1 MSADRESSTHVPLLR
16 ALLFTDLCD
25 STLLVER
32 IGDAAAAALFQQHDR
47 LVLALQQRWNGQQID
62 RSDGLFLLFER
73 PVDALGFA
81 LGYQQGLHELGA
93 DNGIVLRARAGLH
106 VGEVILWNN
115 SADAVALGS
124 KQVEVEGLAKPMA
137 ARLMQMARPGQI
149 LVSSTAESMVRR
161 AAADLGAVGEGL
173 KWRSFGRWRF
183 KGVAQ
188 PMDVFGVHAITMPK
202 VRRPRETA
210 KAMRDVPFWRRP
222 MAMAAEAMVALVVV
236 IGLWFLLR
244 PQPAIAFVERD
255 WVVLADAQNL
265 TGSPLLDDGLEQAFR
280 ITLEQS
286 RHINVL
292 SDLKARETLTRMLL
306 PEDTVIDRS
315 LAIQI
320 AARDGA
326 RAVLLPSVREVHGL
340 LRVSVEVVD
349 PADGQSVYT
358 VHAEGRGYGSA
369 LSSTDE
375 VAAHLRERL
384 GEALVEVRKA
394 SAPLPEVATGD
405 LDALNAYAKGQSAY
419 GAGKV
424 NDAMTFYEIASAIDP
439 GFAMAWI
446 AQMRV
451 LISRGQRDAAREV
464 LSRVEGLKHRLT
476 TRERLYLDAWRL
488 EMFSDSETAAL
499 SAWKTLAELYPDHH
513 GANVNHALAAF
524 ALGRYAEA
532 ERAVTRADVAQNP
545 LRPVTQQLLGRIQLA
560 RGQVARAL
568 QTQRMALT
576 MGKEASSR
584 HLAAALAVSGDKAGA
599 RGALAVLPVD
609 SPAQWLEGV
618 TLAIDDGRSDKAVR
632 AAGHA
637 ARQCRQSR
645 FVCQL
650 LSAVDLAAHAAA
662 GQCPD
667 RSYLDATVESLL
679 QSASDSGA
687 EDRGGRLFFTAA
699 SVYAAQRLGMHQAVA
714 RFLPRMETL
723 AAELADPKALQ
734 MTALVVANQRRLSGD
749 PAGALVQLEG
759 MVDGSELF
767 QVHSL
772 LALVHGDLHD
782 QPAAARET
790 AWLQRHR
797 GLAYAEFAGS
807 AVLQSLNVSDSTALS
822 APRCPAARVSAAGQ
836 SPASV
841 LR

>member
-1 MSADRESSTHVPLLR
+1 MNVDRESSTHVPLLR

-47 LVLALQQRWNGQQID
+47 LVLALQQRWHGQQID

-73 PVDALGFA
+73 PIDALGFA
-81 LGYQQGLHELGA
+81 LDYQHGLQALGA
-93 DNGIVLRARAGLH
+93 DHRVVLHARAGLH

-115 SADAVALGS
+115 SAEAVALGS

-149 LVSSTAESMVRR
+149 LVSSTAESMLRR

-173 KWRSFGRWRF
+173 KWKPFGRWRF

-188 PMDVFGVHAITMPK
+188 PMEVYGVQAATMPK
-202 VRRPRETA
+202 ARRPRQTA
-210 KAMRDVPFWRRP
+210 KAMRDVPWWRRP
-222 MAMAAEAMVALVVV
+222 VAVAAEAMFAIVLVV
-236 IGLWFLLR
+236 GLWFLLR

-265 TGSPLLDDGLEQAFR
+265 TGNPLLDEGLEQAFR

-286 RHINVL
+286 RHVNVL
-292 SDLKARETLTRMLL
+292 SDLKARDTVSRMLL
-306 PEDTVIDRS
+306 PEDAVIDRS
-315 LAIQI
+315 LAIRI

-326 RAVLLPSVREVHGL
+326 RAVLVPSVREVHGL

-349 PADGQSVYT
+349 PVGGQSVYT
-358 VHAEGRGYGSA
+358 VHADGRGYGSA

-384 GEALVEVRKA
+384 GETLGEVRKA

-419 GAGKV
+419 GAGRVAESMK
-424 NDAMTFYEIASAIDP
+424 FYTIATDIDP
-439 GFAMAWI
+439 GFAMAWM
-446 AQMRV
+446 ARMRV
-451 LISRGQRDAAREV
+451 LVSRGQRDEARAV
-464 LSRVEGLKHRLT
+464 LVKVEGLKNRLT

-499 SAWKTLAELYPDHH
+499 GAWQTLAELYPDHH

-524 ALGRYAEA
+524 ALGRYEEA
-532 ERAVTRADVAQNP
+532 QSAVMRADVPQNP
-545 LRPVTQQLLGRIQLA
+545 LRPVTLQLLGRIQLA
-560 RGQVARAL
+560 RGQLEAAVD
-568 QTQRMALT
+568 TQRKALST
-576 MGKEASSR
+576 GKDPSSR
-584 HLAAALAVSGDKAGA
+584 HLAAALAASGDKVAARRSLASLPADGPAG
-599 RGALAVLPVD
+599 
-609 SPAQWLEGV
+609 WLEGV
-618 TLAIDDGRSDKAVR
+618 TLAVDEGRKADALR
-632 AAGHA
+632 SATAAVQH
-637 ARQCRQSR
+637 CRESG

-667 RSYLDATVESLL
+667 PADVGATVAALL
-679 QSASDSGA
+679 ASASDAGVA
-687 EDRGGRLFFTAA
+687 DRGGRLFFAA
-699 SVYAAQRLGMHQAVA
+699 AAAYAAQRMGRHQAVS
-714 RFLPRMETL
+714 RILPRMEAL
-723 AAELADPKALQ
+723 ATGLADQKALE
-734 MTALVVANQRRLSGD
+734 MTALAMANQRRLSGD
-749 PAGALVQLEG
+749 PAGALRQLDA

-767 QVHSL
+767 QVHSV
-772 LALVHGDLHD
+772 LAMVHADLGDTV
-782 QPAAARET
+782 AAQRET
-790 AWLQRHR
+790 DWLHAHR
-797 GLAYAEFAGS
+797 GLAYAEFSGS
-807 AVLQSLNVSDSTALS
+807 AVLQSLNVRDSVSLA
-822 APRCPAARVSAAGQ
+822 APGCAAAAQ
-836 SPASV
+836 
-841 LR
+841 